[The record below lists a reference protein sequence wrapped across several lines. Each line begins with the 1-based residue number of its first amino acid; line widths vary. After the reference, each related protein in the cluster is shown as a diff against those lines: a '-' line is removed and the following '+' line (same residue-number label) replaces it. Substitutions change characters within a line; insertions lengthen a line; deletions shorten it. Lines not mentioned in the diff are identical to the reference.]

1 MTAAMLAVGALT
13 TGCSSAPALTDR
25 DRLLVADFSNTTGD
39 AALDDALRP
48 AVTVLLQQSPFLTL
62 VSDQRIQRALR
73 AIQRPA
79 DEAVSGD
86 VGREVCKQVGAK
98 AMVDG
103 SVASSGSQVIVT
115 LVATDCQSGKPLAK
129 ETTKAAGKA
138 DVVSQLGV
146 AVKSLR
152 QRLGE
157 SAASLQKYDAPAGDA
172 TSASLEALKEY
183 GLGLRARATR
193 GDDAAIPFFVQA
205 IGRDAGFAIAH
216 AKLGVVTGNI
226 GRIDDA
232 REQTRQAWELRG
244 KMTEYERLY
253 IDWNYAAR
261 VLQDQKAVKASLEQ
275 LTTTYPRDFAARNN
289 FGVYFNG
296 NGEYEESLKQYR
308 AASEI
313 APDEPG
319 PLSNSAYVLMTL
331 GRYDEASEAVDRA
344 LAIRPDPNLALARW
358 IAAKAAALPRAA
370 EFENVARSL
379 TPPDQMA
386 TVEASLAAW
395 NGQFKV
401 FEKLQNE
408 FVARARASKNPEAAS
423 SAATGRLMTLA
434 VYRGGRDLDALR
446 FSAAREQ
453 NPVLLAQ
460 QLSALALVGDIAAVR
475 SGLARLPADALNS
488 PALAPSLTVPRAY
501 VQAKDGHGAE
511 AIAAL
516 QAALAAAPRLREF
529 NYFIADIQE
538 QAGDFDRAIAGYR
551 IVTESVTFLG
561 TNPIIPLSRLK
572 LARLLLARGDQDG
585 AKKQLDA
592 LLAQWKDADTDFPAL
607 VETKK
612 LRAKIKD

>member
-1 MTAAMLAVGALT
+1 MTAAIFAGAALT
-13 TGCSSAPALTDR
+13 AGCSSAPALTDR

-39 AALDDALRP
+39 TGFDDALRP
-48 AVTVLLQQSPFLTL
+48 VVTVLLQQSPFLTI
-62 VSDQRIQRALR
+62 VSDQRVQRALR

-86 VGREVCKQVGAK
+86 IGREVCKQVGAK
-98 AMVDG
+98 AVVDG
-103 SVASSGSQVIVT
+103 SVTLSGLQVVVT
-115 LVATDCQSGKPLAK
+115 LVATDCQSGKSLAK
-129 ETTKAAGKA
+129 EATKPAGKT
-138 DVVSQLGV
+138 DVVGQLGA
-146 AVKSLR
+146 AVRSLR

-157 SAASLQKYDAPAGDA
+157 PSASLQKYDAPAGDA
-172 TSASLEALKEY
+172 TSASLEALREY

-193 GDDAAIPFFVQA
+193 GDDAAIPFFLQA
-205 IGRDAGFAIAH
+205 IGRDAAFAIAH
-216 AKLGVVTGNI
+216 AKLGVVTGNT

-232 REQTRQAWELRG
+232 REQTRQAWELRQ

-253 IDWNYAAR
+253 VDWNYAAR
-261 VLQDQKAVKASLEQ
+261 VLQDQKAVRASLEQ
-275 LTTTYPRDFAARNN
+275 LTTIYPRDFAGRNN

-296 NGEYEESLKQYR
+296 DGEYEEALKQYR

-319 PLSNSAYVLMTL
+319 PISNAAYVLITL
-331 GRYDEASEAVDRA
+331 GRYDEAWEAVDRA

-358 IAAKAAALPRAA
+358 IAAKAAGLPRAA

-401 FEKLQNE
+401 FEKMQNE
-408 FVARARASKNPEAAS
+408 FVARARASRNPDAAE
-423 SAATGRLMTLA
+423 SASVGRLMTLA

-446 FSAAREQ
+446 FSAAREK
-453 NPVLLAQ
+453 NPALLVQ

-475 SGLARLPADALNS
+475 AGLTRLPADALNS

-501 VQAKDGHGAE
+501 VQAKDGHGTE

-516 QAALAAAPRLREF
+516 KAALAAAPRLREL

-538 QAGDFDRAIAGYR
+538 QAGDLDNAIAGYR
-551 IVTESVTFLG
+551 IVTASVTFLG

-572 LARLLLARGDQDG
+572 LAKLLLARGDQNG
-585 AKKQLDA
+585 AKEQLDA
-592 LLAQWKDADTDFPAL
+592 LLAQWKDADTEFAAL
-607 VETKK
+607 TETRK
-612 LRAKIKD
+612 LRAQIKN